1 MLEKLAFGGKKKVG
15 SLPYTISPSGFYMD
29 STPICKR
36 KDYTSILFLLN
47 RNE

>member
-1 MLEKLAFGGKKKVG
+1 MLEKLAFSGKEKVV

-29 STPICKR
+29 STHICKT